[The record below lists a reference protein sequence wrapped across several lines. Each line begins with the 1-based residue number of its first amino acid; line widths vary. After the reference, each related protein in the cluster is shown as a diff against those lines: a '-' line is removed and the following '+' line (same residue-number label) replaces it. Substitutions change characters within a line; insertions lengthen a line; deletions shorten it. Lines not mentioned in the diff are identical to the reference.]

1 MTEIKEKPLAL
12 YVHIPFCVKK
22 CDYCDFLSAPAS
34 EREKENYVNLLCRE
48 MEREAACYPDYRATT
63 VFFGGGT
70 PTVLRPE
77 QLEKILYKL
86 KEAFFVNPF
95 GKTGKRQREF
105 TTVQEREIVTTVQ
118 KGIAA
123 GEVTRSAEMEG
134 EKEAGSGRKA
144 EPEDAEITVE
154 CNPGTVTEDDLRKLR
169 EAGFNR
175 LSIGLQSAQNAELKR
190 LGRIHTWE
198 DFLKTWEFARKA
210 GFRNINVDLM
220 SALPGQSIESY
231 VNSLKQITALHPE
244 HISAYSLIIE
254 EGTPFYERYGAADA
268 QRKADGADRRHLL
281 PTEEEE
287 RRMYELTQEILEKNG
302 YHRYEISNYALPG
315 YACRHN
321 ITYWKRG
328 DYLGF
333 GLGAASLM
341 ENCRFVKP
349 DNLRDYRKLLQKD
362 LKETESQ
369 EDQVDLKNKADRKD
383 QRDQKEEAATEKH
396 QKIIITTEEKKETSD
411 RTLHQDFQELTRQ
424 EQMEEFMFLGL
435 RLTAGISQREFQEC
449 FQTPIENIYGNELK
463 KLKEEGLLIC
473 SEDRIYLTKRGI
485 DVSNMVLAEFLL

>member
-1 MTEIKEKPLAL
+1 MRELKRKPIAL

-34 EREKENYVNLLCRE
+34 EQEKKDYVNLLCRE
-48 MEREAACYPDYRATT
+48 IEKEAACYPDYRATT

-77 QLEKILYKL
+77 QLEKILCKL
-86 KEAFFVNPF
+86 KKHFFVDDA
-95 GKTGKRQREF
+95 Q
-105 TTVQEREIVTTVQ
+105 
-118 KGIAA
+118 
-123 GEVTRSAEMEG
+123 
-134 EKEAGSGRKA
+134 RKA
-144 EPEDAEITVE
+144 EITLE
-154 CNPGTVTEDDLRKLR
+154 CNPGTVTEEDLKKLR

-175 LSIGLQSAQNAELKR
+175 LSIGLQSAQNAELRR

-210 GFRNINVDLM
+210 GFGNINVDLM
-220 SALPGQSIESY
+220 SALPGQRMKSY
-231 VNSLKQITALHPE
+231 VNSLERVTALHPE

-254 EGTPFYERYGAADA
+254 EGTLFYERYGEADA
-268 QRKADGADRRHLL
+268 RRRAEGADRRHLL

-302 YHRYEISNYALPG
+302 YRRYEISNYALPG
-315 YACRHN
+315 YECRHN

-341 ENCRFVKP
+341 ENCRFAKP
-349 DNLRDYRKLLQKD
+349 DNLRDYRKLLQRD
-362 LKETESQ
+362 LKETESR
-369 EDQVDLKNKADRKD
+369 EDQADRENKADRKD
-383 QRDQKEEAATEKH
+383 QRDQDEEAATEKR
-396 QKIIITTEEKKETSD
+396 QEIIMTTEEKKETSD

-435 RLTAGISQREFQEC
+435 RLTAGISRREFQEY
-449 FQTPIENIYGNELK
+449 FLTPIENIYGAELK

-485 DVSNMVLAEFLL
+485 DVSNIVFEEFLL